1 MVMATAVIQT
11 LSRRTFIKVLFGFQ
25 SSCIRELCQN
35 LENFTKK
42 RQTKKDLDICDEYTG
57 TS

>member
-1 MVMATAVIQT
+1 MATAVIQT